1 VMLRPQTCCKR
12 MMKESVFIA
21 FILPGFMVT
30 AIMSVQSPD
39 RFTPSTVSS
48 ARALRKQVESP
59 LRLPK
64 ELSAFFAGEWSGN
77 GEFANGK
84 KITADVSFK
93 PDLDDQWLIYR
104 HTDRAPGLYKALGM
118 WGIERS
124 SKRLIMIVNDNFGGM
139 RLFTSEGWVNGAVVF
154 QKDTAIMP
162 ASPATA
168 PQQVIRERF
177 SFERQADDMF
187 KMTYE
192 TSNDGKTWRLG
203 DYLIFKRKS

>member
-1 VMLRPQTCCKR
+1 
-12 MMKESVFIA
+12 MMKGFV
-21 FILPGFMVT
+21 ILALLVPGFMVT
-30 AIMSVQSPD
+30 AITSLQSQE
-39 RFTPSTVSS
+39 RFTPSTISPTPT
-48 ARALRKQVESP
+48 LRQQVESP

-64 ELSAFFAGEWSGN
+64 DLSAFFAGEWFGN

-84 KITADVSFK
+84 KIQADVSFK

-162 ASPATA
+162 ASPAAA

>member
-1 VMLRPQTCCKR
+1 MIKGFV
-12 MMKESVFIA
+12 IHA
-21 FILPGFMVT
+21 FLLPGFMVT
-30 AIMSVQSPD
+30 AITSVQSQD
-39 RFTPSTVSS
+39 RFTSPTISP
-48 ARALRKQVESP
+48 APALRQQVELP

-64 ELSAFFAGEWSGN
+64 DLSAFFAGEWFGN

-84 KITADVSFK
+84 KITADISFK

-104 HTDRAPGLYKALGM
+104 HADRAPGLYKALGM

-139 RLFTSEGWVNGAVVF
+139 RLFTSEGWVNGAIVF

-162 ASPATA
+162 ASPAA
-168 PQQVIRERF
+168 PQQIVRERF
-177 SFERQADDMF
+177 SFERQADDIF

-203 DYLIFKRKS
+203 DYLICKRKS